1 MVGWVDKVWSTAYLE
16 GVVDGEVG
24 DDGQEAEGAV
34 INGILDEEGGA
45 IMPGVLT
52 VHPINRSRYITRQ
65 AVKFSFQSHSCSY
78 CDLFVL

>member
-45 IMPGVLT
+45 MVPGVLT
-52 VHPINRSRYITRQ
+52 VHPINRSS
-65 AVKFSFQSHSCSY
+65 V
-78 CDLFVL
+78 